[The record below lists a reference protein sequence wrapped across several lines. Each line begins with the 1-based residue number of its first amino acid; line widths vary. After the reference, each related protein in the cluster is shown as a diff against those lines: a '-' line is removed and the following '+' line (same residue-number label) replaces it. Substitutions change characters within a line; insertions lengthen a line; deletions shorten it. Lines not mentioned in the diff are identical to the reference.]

1 MFSINNDDLND
12 EQKKA
17 IYEENSV
24 LLLAC
29 PGSGKTRTLIYK
41 IAYELSRIDSIK
53 KFVIA
58 ITYTNRAAEEIKERV
73 EILGVDT
80 TQLWIGTIHSFCLH
94 WILRPYHLY
103 LENLKYGFNVI
114 NSYDSEKIITELCEK
129 YKNPRINFW
138 DCGVE
143 ARTDGIYLTCMDENK
158 HSSLVE
164 IMGNY
169 YKILLSNKQIDFE
182 QILKYS
188 WDLLEENSIIC
199 KALSKIFSTIL
210 IDEYQDT
217 KEIQYNI
224 IAKILK
230 ANNGCTKVF
239 IVGDPN
245 QSIYASLGGFPML
258 KSDLEGLLGFN
269 LVSLSLERNYR
280 SSSKIVEYF
289 NYYKVNNAAI
299 NAFGVNKDYPSLL
312 TYNNTVLV
320 DDLIKEISNLILINI
335 KNYNIAPNE
344 ICIAAPHWIH
354 IGVITRKL
362 MVMHPDLSFD
372 GPGMA
377 PFSRDIDNFWFKVS
391 KILLTE
397 PSPDMYIRRLR
408 WSSEILKD
416 LELLGIN
423 TMHISNKELLRVCN
437 SIKIFENDGLKYL
450 ESFFSIL
457 FKKLNIDWELIPSL
471 QNHHKSFFESSSQKM
486 QKLLAEGLSGV
497 ETLEN
502 FKKVFK
508 QKEGIT
514 VSTIHGVKGEEYDT
528 VIGFALLDGFIP
540 HFGDQDKDKSAKM
553 MLYVLASRAR
563 KNLHLISE
571 KNRGP
576 FNHYTPDGKKPTPQ
590 LEGYTYT
597 YDDL

>member
-1 MFSINNDDLND
+1 MFSINNDDLNE

-41 IAYELSRIDSIK
+41 IAYELSKIESAK
-53 KFVIA
+53 QFVIA
-58 ITYTNRAAEEIKERV
+58 ITYTNSAAEEIKERV

-103 LENLKYGFNVI
+103 LENLKYGFSVI
-114 NSYDSEKIITELCEK
+114 NSYDTEKIITELCGK
-129 YKNPRINFW
+129 YTNPRIDFW
-138 DCGVE
+138 DCGVI
-143 ARTDGIYLTCMDENK
+143 AKPDNIYLTCTDINK
-158 HSSLVE
+158 HSSLIE
-164 IMGNY
+164 IMGDY
-169 YKILLSNKQIDFE
+169 YKILLNNKQVDFE

-188 WDLLEENSIIC
+188 WDLLNQNLIIS
-199 KALSKIFSTIL
+199 KSLGKIFSTIL

-230 ANNGCTKVF
+230 ANHGNTRVF

-245 QSIYASLGGFPML
+245 QSIYVSLGGFPMS
-258 KSDLEGLLGFN
+258 KPDLEKMLGFN
-269 LVSLSLERNYR
+269 LVSLSLEKNYR
-280 SSSKIVEYF
+280 SSNKIVEYF
-289 NYYKVNNAAI
+289 NYYKVSDNSI

-320 DDLIKEISNLILINI
+320 DDLIDEISNLIAINI
-335 KNYNIAPNE
+335 KDYNISPNE
-344 ICIAAPHWIH
+344 ICIVAPHWIH

-362 MVMHPDLSFD
+362 IVRHPDLSFD

-377 PFSRDIDNFWFKVS
+377 PFSRDVDNFWFKVS
-391 KILLTE
+391 KLLLTE

-416 LELLGIN
+416 LELLGVN
-423 TMHISNKELLRVCN
+423 TIHISNKDLLRVCN
-437 SIKIFENDGLKYL
+437 SIKIQEDDGLKYL

-457 FKKLNIDWELIPSL
+457 FKHLNIDWELIPSL
-471 QNHHKSFFESSSQKM
+471 LNHYKSFFESSYQKM
-486 QKLLAEGLSGV
+486 QRLSSEGLSGV

-508 QKEGIT
+508 QKAGIT

-528 VIGFALLDGFIP
+528 VIGFALLDGLVP
-540 HFGDQDKDKSAKM
+540 HFSDQDKNKSAKM

-571 KNRGP
+571 KKRGP
-576 FNHYTPDGKKPTPQ
+576 FNRYTPDGKKPTPQ
-590 LEGYTYT
+590 LEDYSYE